1 MSIRVRQA
9 TPPDVPTIV
18 RFIRELAEYE
28 KLLHECATRED
39 ELARHLFSERPIIEA
54 VVGEIDSIP
63 QGFALFF
70 TNFSTFVCKP
80 GIYLEDLY
88 VTPDAR
94 GKGLGKALLTH
105 LAREC
110 VRRGYGRLEWSVLDW
125 NTPAIDFYRS
135 LGAVPMSDWT
145 VMRVSGSSLTR
156 LGSAIEPNAR

>member
-1 MSIRVRQA
+1 MSIRIRPA
-9 TPPDVPTIV
+9 APADVPTIV

-28 KLLHECATRED
+28 KLLHECATSES
-39 ELARHLFSERPIIEA
+39 ELARHLFAERPIIEA
-54 VVGEIDSIP
+54 VVGELDGTP

-88 VTPDAR
+88 VTPHAR
-94 GKGLGKALLTH
+94 GKGLGKALLLH

-135 LGAVPMSDWT
+135 LGAVAMDDWT
-145 VMRVSGSSLTR
+145 VMRVAGEALTR
-156 LGSAIEPNAR
+156 LGSPPHSG

>member
-1 MSIRVRQA
+1 MSIRIRPA
-9 TPPDVPTIV
+9 TPADVPTIV

-28 KLLHECATRED
+28 KLLHECATSES
-39 ELARHLFSERPIIEA
+39 ELARHLFAERPIIEA
-54 VVGEIDSIP
+54 VVGELDGTP

-88 VTPDAR
+88 VTPHAR
-94 GKGLGKALLTH
+94 GKGLGKALLLH

-135 LGAVPMSDWT
+135 LGAVAMNDWT
-145 VMRVSGSSLTR
+145 VMRVAGEALTR
-156 LGSAIEPNAR
+156 LGSGPRNG

>member
-1 MSIRVRQA
+1 MSIRIRPA
-9 TPPDVPTIV
+9 APADVPTIV

-28 KLLHECATRED
+28 KLLHECATSES
-39 ELARHLFSERPIIEA
+39 ELARHLFAERPIIEA
-54 VVGEIDSIP
+54 VVGELDGTP

-88 VTPDAR
+88 VTPHAR
-94 GKGLGKALLTH
+94 GKGLGKALLLH

-135 LGAVPMSDWT
+135 LGAVAMDDWT
-145 VMRVSGSSLTR
+145 VMRVAGEALTR
-156 LGSAIEPNAR
+156 LGSAPHTG